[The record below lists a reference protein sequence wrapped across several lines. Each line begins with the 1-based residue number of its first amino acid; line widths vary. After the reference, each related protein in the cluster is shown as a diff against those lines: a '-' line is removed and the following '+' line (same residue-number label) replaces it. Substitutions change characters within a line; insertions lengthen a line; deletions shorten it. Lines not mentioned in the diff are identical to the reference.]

1 VQRVMEDSGVVIAV
15 FEGHDHEN
23 DHTVIN
29 GIHYIEFD
37 QLADEEASIP
47 SWTYV
52 SFDPQARTI
61 TIVGAGDQDDWE
73 MLYELPSATR

>member
-1 VQRVMEDSGVVIAV
+1 MEDSGVVIAV

-37 QLADEEASIP
+37 QLTDEHNSNP
-47 SWTYV
+47 SWAFMTL
-52 SFDPQARTI
+52 DPQARTI
-61 TIVGAGDQDDWE
+61 TIVGAGDQDDWD
-73 MLYELPSATR
+73 LSY